1 MNLDKCIMFK
11 VLLSKVLKSQY
22 FLKAHI
28 LVFWIRQ
35 WGTCFCRVRC
45 SGGSISLPISRCISL
60 WAHRSVSLHSIVSR
74 TFYFFSHILYF
85 LHIYFFCTLC
95 FWSPNA
101 HQPSSHCW
109 FNTFFL
115 HSPLLQHRTE
125 CIAPLLALLCSG
137 LLVSW
142 SPGLVCPQPCLNCRD
157 LDTVPR
163 QKHIIIIID
172 LGFHHHCLS
181 SYIEYWPN
189 HLVSKTIRVSEAL
202 QKPPGKNLENA
213 NNRLENLPTSDIH
226 CFLLLLICSSS
237 DNVQTD
243 RRTRLECGKSGR
255 QHIKLFDEMKTKTS
269 FSEISVAE
277 ICKDLSPVADIKRA
291 CYTEK
296 DMLLTRACNKCAT
309 LWRNTIGARELFVS
323 ENFVQCHIIGRG

>member
-1 MNLDKCIMFK
+1 M
-11 VLLSKVLKSQY
+11 
-22 FLKAHI
+22 
-28 LVFWIRQ
+28 
-35 WGTCFCRVRC
+35 
-45 SGGSISLPISRCISL
+45 
-60 WAHRSVSLHSIVSR
+60 
-74 TFYFFSHILYF
+74 
-85 LHIYFFCTLC
+85 
-95 FWSPNA
+95 
-101 HQPSSHCW
+101 
-109 FNTFFL
+109 
-115 HSPLLQHRTE
+115 
-125 CIAPLLALLCSG
+125 
-137 LLVSW
+137 
-142 SPGLVCPQPCLNCRD
+142 
-157 LDTVPR
+157 
-163 QKHIIIIID
+163 
-172 LGFHHHCLS
+172 
-181 SYIEYWPN
+181 
-189 HLVSKTIRVSEAL
+189 SKTIRVSEAL

-213 NNRLENLPTSDIH
+213 NNTLENLPTSGKMPTSDIP

>member
-22 FLKAHI
+22 FLKARI

-35 WGTCFCRVRC
+35 WGACFCRVRC

-60 WAHRSVSLHSIVSR
+60 SEPTALFLCTVLSLAHSISSHIFF
-74 TFYFFSHILYF
+74 TFYTYPF
-85 LHIYFFCTLC
+85 LHIM
-95 FWSPNA
+95 N
-101 HQPSSHCW
+101 
-109 FNTFFL
+109 
-115 HSPLLQHRTE
+115 
-125 CIAPLLALLCSG
+125 I
-137 LLVSW
+137 
-142 SPGLVCPQPCLNCRD
+142 
-157 LDTVPR
+157 

-213 NNRLENLPTSDIH
+213 NNRLENLPTSDIL

-309 LWRNTIGARELFVS
+309 LWRNTIGAREPFVS
-323 ENFVQCHIIGRG
+323 ENFLQCHIIGGG